1 MNITL
6 ENVDQVSAVITVK
19 MEKADYEEKVQ
30 KSLKNIRG
38 KVSMHGFRPGKVPA
52 SMVAKMYGTQVK
64 AEEVDKLLSES
75 VSKYISDNDIKMLG
89 NPLPSENH
97 ESQDIEKQD
106 DFVFSFDIALAPEI
120 NISLSTDDKVDYY
133 NIEVTDEKVNEQ
145 MNRMAQQAGQNVS
158 VESYQDN
165 DLVRGK
171 LVELDE
177 NQQPKTDGIV
187 VEKASLMPKFFKDE
201 EQKKLFENAKPGDV
215 LTIDLGKAYD
225 NNETELASLLHIEKS
240 SVKEHNGTFSFEIS
254 EISRFQAAEINQEL
268 FDRYYGKDVVK
279 SEDEFKE
286 KIKSFLKEQFD
297 ENSNYKFLIDLKK
310 YLEDKVGALTFPDAL
325 LKRIMLANS
334 TDHDEKKIEENYA
347 KSIDALRWSLIK
359 NELAKQLDIKI
370 TDEILL
376 NAAKDMTRMQ
386 FAQYGMNNIPEEY
399 IDQYAKEMLKKQEQ
413 VSQLVEHCVEKEIGQ
428 KIKDKITLET
438 KNVSLEDFNK
448 MFE

>member
-19 MEKADYEEKVQ
+19 MEKADYAEKVQ

-52 SMVAKMYGTQVK
+52 GMVAKMYGTQVK
-64 AEEVDKLLSES
+64 AEEVDKFLSES
-75 VSKYISDNDIKMLG
+75 VSKYISDNNIKMLG
-89 NPLPSENH
+89 NPLPAENH
-97 ESQDIEKQD
+97 EPQDIEKQD

-120 NISLSTDDKVDYY
+120 NINLSADDKIDFY
-133 NIEVTDEKVNEQ
+133 NIEVSDEKINEQ

-171 LVELDE
+171 LVELGE
-177 NQQPKTDGIV
+177 NKEPKSDGVV
-187 VEKASLMPKFFKDE
+187 VEKASVMPKFFKDE

-215 LTIDLGKAYD
+215 VTLELGKAYD
-225 NNETELASLLHIEKS
+225 NNETELASLLHIEKEN
-240 SVKEHNGTFSFEIS
+240 VKEHCGTYSFEIS

-279 SEDEFKE
+279 SVEEFKE
-286 KIKSFLKEQFD
+286 KIKDFLKEQFD

-310 YLEDKVGALTFPDAL
+310 YMEDKVGNLTFPDAL
-325 LKRIMLANS
+325 LKRIMLTNS
-334 TDHDEKKIEENYA
+334 SELDENKVEENYE
-347 KSIDALRWSLIK
+347 KSIEALKWSSIK

-376 NAAKDMTRMQ
+376 AAAKDMTRMQ

-399 IDQYAKEMLKKQEQ
+399 IDQYAKEMLKKQDQ
-413 VSQLVEHCVEKEIGQ
+413 VSQLFEHCVEREIGK

>member
-19 MEKADYEEKVQ
+19 MEKADYAEKVQ

-52 SMVAKMYGTQVK
+52 GMVAKMYGTQVK

-75 VSKYISDNDIKMLG
+75 VSKYISDNNIKMLG
-89 NPLPSENH
+89 NPLPAENH
-97 ESQDIEKQD
+97 EPQDIEKQD

-120 NISLSTDDKVDYY
+120 NINLSADDKIDFY
-133 NIEVTDEKVNEQ
+133 NIEVSDEKINEQ

-171 LVELDE
+171 LVELGE
-177 NQQPKTDGIV
+177 NKEPKSDGVV
-187 VEKASLMPKFFKDE
+187 VEKASVMPKFFKDE

-215 LTIDLGKAYD
+215 VTLELGKAYD
-225 NNETELASLLHIEKS
+225 NNETELASLLHIEKEN
-240 SVKEHNGTFSFEIS
+240 VKEHCGTYSFEIS

-279 SEDEFKE
+279 SVEEFKE
-286 KIKSFLKEQFD
+286 KIKDFLKVQFD

-310 YLEDKVGALTFPDAL
+310 YMEDKVGNLTFPDAL
-325 LKRIMLANS
+325 LKRIMLTNS
-334 TDHDEKKIEENYA
+334 SELDENKVEENYE
-347 KSIDALRWSLIK
+347 KSIEALKWSLIK

-376 NAAKDMTRMQ
+376 AAAKDMTRMQ

-399 IDQYAKEMLKKQEQ
+399 IDQYAKEMLKKQDQ
-413 VSQLVEHCVEKEIGQ
+413 VSQLFEHCVEREIGK

>member
-19 MEKADYEEKVQ
+19 MEKADYAEKVQ

-52 SMVAKMYGTQVK
+52 GMVAKMYGTQVK

-75 VSKYISDNDIKMLG
+75 VSKYISDNNIKMLG
-89 NPLPSENH
+89 NPLPAENH
-97 ESQDIEKQD
+97 EPQDIEKQD

-120 NISLSTDDKVDYY
+120 NINLSADDKIDFY
-133 NIEVTDEKVNEQ
+133 NIEVSDEKINEQ

-171 LVELDE
+171 LVELGE
-177 NQQPKTDGIV
+177 NKEPKSDGVV
-187 VEKASLMPKFFKDE
+187 VEKTSVMPKFFKDE

-215 LTIDLGKAYD
+215 VTLELGKAYD
-225 NNETELASLLHIEKS
+225 NNETELASLLHIEKEN
-240 SVKEHNGTFSFEIS
+240 VKEHCGTYSFEIS

-279 SEDEFKE
+279 SVEEFKE
-286 KIKSFLKEQFD
+286 KIKDFLKEQFD

-310 YLEDKVGALTFPDAL
+310 YMEDKVGNLTFPDAL
-325 LKRIMLANS
+325 LKRIMLTNS
-334 TDHDEKKIEENYA
+334 SELDENKVEENYE
-347 KSIDALRWSLIK
+347 KSIEALKWSLIK

-376 NAAKDMTRMQ
+376 AAAKDMTRMQ

-399 IDQYAKEMLKKQEQ
+399 IDQYAKEMLKKQDQ
-413 VSQLVEHCVEKEIGQ
+413 VSQLFEHCVEREIGK

>member
-52 SMVAKMYGTQVK
+52 SMVSKMYGTQVK

-97 ESQDIEKQD
+97 EPQDIEKQD

-171 LVELDE
+171 LVELGED
-177 NQQPKTDGIV
+177 QKPKADGVV

-201 EQKKLFENAKPGDV
+201 EQKKLFENAKAGDV

-225 NNETELASLLHIEKS
+225 NNETELASLLHIEKG
-240 SVKEHNGTFSFEIS
+240 SVKDHNGAFSFEIS
-254 EISRFQAAEINQEL
+254 EISRFQAAEINQDL

-279 SEDEFKE
+279 SEEEFKE
-286 KIKSFLKEQFD
+286 KIRSFLKEQFD

-310 YLEDKVGALTFPDAL
+310 YLEEKVGTLTFPDAL

-334 TDHDEKKIEENYA
+334 TDNDEKKVEENYT

-413 VSQLVEHCVEKEIGQ
+413 ISQLVEHCVEKEIGQ

>member
-19 MEKADYEEKVQ
+19 MEKADYAEKVQ

-52 SMVAKMYGTQVK
+52 GMVAKMYGTQVK

-75 VSKYISDNDIKMLG
+75 VSKYISDNNIKMLG
-89 NPLPSENH
+89 NPLPAENH
-97 ESQDIEKQD
+97 EPQDIEKQD

-120 NISLSTDDKVDYY
+120 NINLSADDKIDFY
-133 NIEVTDEKVNEQ
+133 NIEVSDEKINEQ

-171 LVELDE
+171 LVELGE
-177 NQQPKTDGIV
+177 NKEPKSDGVV
-187 VEKASLMPKFFKDE
+187 VEKASVMPKFFKDE

-215 LTIDLGKAYD
+215 VTLELGKAYD
-225 NNETELASLLHIEKS
+225 NNETELASLLHIEKEN
-240 SVKEHNGTFSFEIS
+240 VKEHCGTYSFEIS

-279 SEDEFKE
+279 SVEEFKE
-286 KIKSFLKEQFD
+286 KIKDFLKEQFD

-310 YLEDKVGALTFPDAL
+310 YMEDKVGNLTFPDAL
-325 LKRIMLANS
+325 LKRIMLTNS
-334 TDHDEKKIEENYA
+334 SELDENKVEENYE
-347 KSIDALRWSLIK
+347 KSIEALKWSLIK
-359 NELAKQLDIKI
+359 NELVKQLDIKI

-376 NAAKDMTRMQ
+376 AAAKDMTRMQ

-399 IDQYAKEMLKKQEQ
+399 IDQYAKEMLKKQDQ
-413 VSQLVEHCVEKEIGQ
+413 VSQLFEHCVEREIGK

>member
-97 ESQDIEKQD
+97 EPQDIEKQD

>member
-19 MEKADYEEKVQ
+19 MEKADYAEKVQ

-52 SMVAKMYGTQVK
+52 GMVAKMYGTQVK

-75 VSKYISDNDIKMLG
+75 VSKYISDNNIKMLG
-89 NPLPSENH
+89 NPLPAENH
-97 ESQDIEKQD
+97 EPQDIEKQD

-120 NISLSTDDKVDYY
+120 NINLSAGDKIDFY
-133 NIEVTDEKVNEQ
+133 NIEVSDEKINEQ

-171 LVELDE
+171 LVELGE
-177 NQQPKTDGIV
+177 NKEPKSDGVV
-187 VEKASLMPKFFKDE
+187 VEKASVMPKFFKDE

-215 LTIDLGKAYD
+215 VTLELGKAYD
-225 NNETELASLLHIEKS
+225 NNETELASLLHIEKEK
-240 SVKEHNGTFSFEIS
+240 VKEHCGTYSFEIS

-268 FDRYYGKDVVK
+268 FDRYCGKDVVK
-279 SEDEFKE
+279 SVEEFKE
-286 KIKSFLKEQFD
+286 KIKDFLKEQFD

-310 YLEDKVGALTFPDAL
+310 YMEDKVGNLTFPDAL
-325 LKRIMLANS
+325 LKRIMLTNS
-334 TDHDEKKIEENYA
+334 SELDENKVEENYE
-347 KSIDALRWSLIK
+347 KSIEALKWSLIK

-376 NAAKDMTRMQ
+376 AAAKDMTRMQ

-399 IDQYAKEMLKKQEQ
+399 IDQYAKEMLKKQDQ
-413 VSQLVEHCVEKEIGQ
+413 VSQLFEHCVEREIGK

>member
-52 SMVAKMYGTQVK
+52 SMVLKMYGTQVK

-75 VSKYISDNDIKMLG
+75 VSKYISDNEIKMLG

-97 ESQDIEKQD
+97 EPQDIEKQD

-171 LVELDE
+171 LVELGED
-177 NQQPKTDGIV
+177 QKPKADGVV

-201 EQKKLFENAKPGDV
+201 EQKKLFENAKAGDV
-215 LTIDLGKAYD
+215 ITIDLGKAYD
-225 NNETELASLLHIEKS
+225 NNETELASLLHIEKGA
-240 SVKEHNGTFSFEIS
+240 VKEHNGVFSFEIS
-254 EISRFQAAEINQEL
+254 EISRFQAAEINQDL

-279 SEDEFKE
+279 SEEEFKE
-286 KIKSFLKEQFD
+286 KIRSFLKEQFD

-310 YLEDKVGALTFPDAL
+310 YLEEKVGTLTFPDAL

-334 TDHDEKKIEENYA
+334 TDHDEKKVEENYA

>member
-19 MEKADYEEKVQ
+19 MEKADYAEKVQ

-52 SMVAKMYGTQVK
+52 GMVAKMYGTQVK

-75 VSKYISDNDIKMLG
+75 VSKYISDNNIKMLG
-89 NPLPSENH
+89 NPLPAENH
-97 ESQDIEKQD
+97 EPQDIEKQD

-120 NISLSTDDKVDYY
+120 NINLSADDKIDFY
-133 NIEVTDEKVNEQ
+133 NIEVSDEKINEQ

-171 LVELDE
+171 LVELGE
-177 NQQPKTDGIV
+177 NKEPKSDGVV
-187 VEKASLMPKFFKDE
+187 VEKASVMPKFFKDE

-215 LTIDLGKAYD
+215 VTLELGKAYD
-225 NNETELASLLHIEKS
+225 NNETELASLLHIEKEN
-240 SVKEHNGTFSFEIS
+240 VKEHCGTYSFEIS

-279 SEDEFKE
+279 SVEEFKE
-286 KIKSFLKEQFD
+286 KIKDFLKEQFD

-310 YLEDKVGALTFPDAL
+310 YMEDKVGNLTFPDAL
-325 LKRIMLANS
+325 LKRIMLTNS
-334 TDHDEKKIEENYA
+334 FELDENKVEENYE
-347 KSIDALRWSLIK
+347 KSIEALKWSLIK

-376 NAAKDMTRMQ
+376 AAAKDMTRMQ

-399 IDQYAKEMLKKQEQ
+399 IDQYAKEMLKKQDQ
-413 VSQLVEHCVEKEIGQ
+413 VSQLFEHCVEREIGK

>member
-52 SMVAKMYGTQVK
+52 SMVLKMYGTQVK

-75 VSKYISDNDIKMLG
+75 VSKYISDNEIKMLG

-97 ESQDIEKQD
+97 EPQDIEKQD

-171 LVELDE
+171 LVELGED
-177 NQQPKTDGIV
+177 QKPKADGVV

-201 EQKKLFENAKPGDV
+201 EQKKLFENAKAGDV
-215 LTIDLGKAYD
+215 ITIDLGKAYD
-225 NNETELASLLHIEKS
+225 NNETELASLLHIEKGA
-240 SVKEHNGTFSFEIS
+240 VKEHNGVFSFEIS
-254 EISRFQAAEINQEL
+254 EISRFQAAEINQDL

-279 SEDEFKE
+279 SEEEFKE
-286 KIKSFLKEQFD
+286 KIRSFLKEQFD

-310 YLEDKVGALTFPDAL
+310 YLEEKVGTLTFPDAL

-334 TDHDEKKIEENYA
+334 TDHDEKKVEENYA

-386 FAQYGMNNIPEEY
+386 FAQYGMNNLPEEY
-399 IDQYAKEMLKKQEQ
+399 IDQYAKEMLKKQEL

>member
-52 SMVAKMYGTQVK
+52 SMVSKMYGTQVK

-97 ESQDIEKQD
+97 EPQDIEKQD

-171 LVELDE
+171 LVELGED
-177 NQQPKTDGIV
+177 QKPKADGVV

-201 EQKKLFENAKPGDV
+201 EQKKLFENAKAGDV
-215 LTIDLGKAYD
+215 ITIDLGKAYD
-225 NNETELASLLHIEKS
+225 NNETELASLLHIEKGA
-240 SVKEHNGTFSFEIS
+240 VKEHNGVFSFEIS
-254 EISRFQAAEINQEL
+254 EISRFQVAEINQDL

-279 SEDEFKE
+279 SEEEFKE
-286 KIKSFLKEQFD
+286 KIRSFLKEQFD

-310 YLEDKVGALTFPDAL
+310 YLEEKVGTLTFPDAL

-334 TDHDEKKIEENYA
+334 TDHDEKKVEENYA

>member
-38 KVSMHGFRPGKVPA
+38 KVSMHGFRLGKVPA
-52 SMVAKMYGTQVK
+52 SMVSKMYGTQVK

-97 ESQDIEKQD
+97 EPQDIEKQD

-171 LVELDE
+171 LVELGED
-177 NQQPKTDGIV
+177 QKPKADGVV

-201 EQKKLFENAKPGDV
+201 EQKKLFENAKAGDV
-215 LTIDLGKAYD
+215 ITIDLGKAYD
-225 NNETELASLLHIEKS
+225 NNETELASLLHIEKGA
-240 SVKEHNGTFSFEIS
+240 VKEHNGVFSFEIS
-254 EISRFQAAEINQEL
+254 EISRFQVAEINQDL

-279 SEDEFKE
+279 SEEEFKE
-286 KIKSFLKEQFD
+286 KIRSFLKEQFD

-310 YLEDKVGALTFPDAL
+310 YLEEKVGTLTFPDAL

-334 TDHDEKKIEENYA
+334 TDHDEKKVEENYA

>member
-97 ESQDIEKQD
+97 EPQDIEKQD

-177 NQQPKTDGIV
+177 NQQSKTDGIV

>member
-19 MEKADYEEKVQ
+19 MEKADYAEKVQ

-52 SMVAKMYGTQVK
+52 GMVAKMYGTQVK

-75 VSKYISDNDIKMLG
+75 VSKYISDNNIKMLG
-89 NPLPSENH
+89 NPLPAENH
-97 ESQDIEKQD
+97 EPQDIEKQD

-120 NISLSTDDKVDYY
+120 NINLSADDKIDFY
-133 NIEVTDEKVNEQ
+133 NIEVSDEKINEQ

-171 LVELDE
+171 LVELGE
-177 NQQPKTDGIV
+177 NKEPKSDGVV
-187 VEKASLMPKFFKDE
+187 VEKASVMPKFFKDE

-215 LTIDLGKAYD
+215 VTLELGKAYD
-225 NNETELASLLHIEKS
+225 NNETELASLLHIEKEN
-240 SVKEHNGTFSFEIS
+240 VKEHCGTYSFEIS

-279 SEDEFKE
+279 SVEEFKE
-286 KIKSFLKEQFD
+286 KIKDFLKEQFD

-310 YLEDKVGALTFPDAL
+310 YMEDKVGNLTFPDAL
-325 LKRIMLANS
+325 LKRIMLTNS
-334 TDHDEKKIEENYA
+334 SELDENKVEENYE
-347 KSIDALRWSLIK
+347 KSIEALKWSLIK

-376 NAAKDMTRMQ
+376 AAAKDMTRMQ

-399 IDQYAKEMLKKQEQ
+399 IDQYTKEMLKKQDQ
-413 VSQLVEHCVEKEIGQ
+413 VSQLFEHCVEREIGK

>member
-19 MEKADYEEKVQ
+19 MEKADYAEKVQ

-52 SMVAKMYGTQVK
+52 GMVAKMYGTQVK

-75 VSKYISDNDIKMLG
+75 VSKYISDNNIKMLG
-89 NPLPSENH
+89 NPLPAENY
-97 ESQDIEKQD
+97 EPQDIEKQD

-120 NISLSTDDKVDYY
+120 NINLSADDKIDFY
-133 NIEVTDEKVNEQ
+133 NIEVSDEKINEQ

-171 LVELDE
+171 LVELGE
-177 NQQPKTDGIV
+177 NKEPKSDGVV
-187 VEKASLMPKFFKDE
+187 VEKASVMPKFFKDE

-215 LTIDLGKAYD
+215 VTLELGKAYD
-225 NNETELASLLHIEKS
+225 NNETELASLLHIEKEN
-240 SVKEHNGTFSFEIS
+240 VKEHCGTYSFEIS

-279 SEDEFKE
+279 SVEEFKE
-286 KIKSFLKEQFD
+286 KIKDFLKEQFD

-310 YLEDKVGALTFPDAL
+310 YMEDKVGNLTFPDAL
-325 LKRIMLANS
+325 LKRIMLTNS
-334 TDHDEKKIEENYA
+334 SELDENKVEENYE
-347 KSIDALRWSLIK
+347 KSIEALKWSLIK

-376 NAAKDMTRMQ
+376 AAAKDMTRMQ

-399 IDQYAKEMLKKQEQ
+399 IDQYAKEMLKKQDQ
-413 VSQLVEHCVEKEIGQ
+413 VSQLFEHCVEREIGK
-428 KIKDKITLET
+428 KIKGKITLET